1 MYTTTSLVWTIWLTR
16 AVIRKQTL
24 RLFGRVYQSPRS
36 YFQIRNRH
44 DPRPIL
50 LNLAS
55 TFSFLSSTLR
65 LMTQMT
71 ASSQSKRKRNDN
83 SSLSTPIGDGSSIE
97 ESDNNQK
104 KVRWDNSVTSDD
116 EEAIAYTS
124 QSGSREK
131 VRISIIIIG
140 LYSLVHMM
148 LSRFVWLYHVN
159 CACVSV
165 IYRYEG
171 YSHCKY
177 TQWQSWMRILRS
189 RPIQGFNL
197 RR

>member
-1 MYTTTSLVWTIWLTR
+1 M
-16 AVIRKQTL
+16 IRKQTL

-44 DPRPIL
+44 GPRPIL

-55 TFSFLSSTLR
+55 TFSFLLSTLR
-65 LMTQMT
+65 SMTQMT

-97 ESDNNQK
+97 ESDNNHK

-116 EEAIAYTS
+116 EEAVDTS
-124 QSGSREK
+124 QSEVGEK
-131 VRISIIIIG
+131 VKLSIIIIIN
-140 LYSLVHMM
+140 LSSLTYMT